1 MGICTSKPS
10 SPEYNFPNHDAIP
23 TKDSSN
29 LVKDNVNPAKDND
42 KSAQVKVGKK
52 SPLFSFYSPS
62 PVHYLFDKKSPARI
76 PTNARSNSMPKWFFR
91 VPPLL
96 AKHIKELAYVLTQPC
111 QTLPIEESSFDQVK
125 AINDQIDKWN
135 DDDYFCRNHILSGM
149 THSFY
154 DKYSKKS
161 KTAKELWDT
170 LKLVY
175 QAEEA
180 STKKFL
186 ILNYMDFKMTDDR
199 HISVQVREL
208 QLIANDICVT
218 GMVLDENFHVGA
230 IVAKLPPTWKEYR
243 NKLKHN
249 KKYLALDQLMQHLQ
263 IEEETSNHENELAKE
278 IVVKAHVVV
287 DKDEKKNSG
296 RAGSGVL
303 ICLYVDDML
312 IFGTDIDKINEAKN
326 FLTSNFSMKDLGE
339 AD

>member
-1 MGICTSKPS
+1 MPLL
-10 SPEYNFPNHDAIP
+10 YVDYADAP
-23 TKDSSN
+23 TITAVIESTGTLNTLWDFRLKSRRFDSSGIDHIWDSIFSVWRVHGEALASSSVQN
-29 LVKDNVNPAKDND
+29 ENDNEPEVAG
-42 KSAQVKVGKK
+42 A
-52 SPLFSFYSPS
+52 
-62 PVHYLFDKKSPARI
+62 
-76 PTNARSNSMPKWFFR
+76 
-91 VPPLL
+91 
-96 AKHIKELAYVLTQPC
+96 AYVLTQPC

-230 IVAKLPPTWKEYR
+230 IVAKLPPTWNEYR

-339 AD
+339 ADVILGIKII